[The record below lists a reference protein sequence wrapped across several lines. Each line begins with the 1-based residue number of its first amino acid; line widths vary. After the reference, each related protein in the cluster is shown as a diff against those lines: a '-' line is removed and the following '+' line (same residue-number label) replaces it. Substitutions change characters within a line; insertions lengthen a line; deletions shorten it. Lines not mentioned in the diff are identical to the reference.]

1 LQYRAGKKAA
11 GTAKRSHVNEFVMA
25 MRGLWF
31 LRGDVLRY
39 PTDRHHESG
48 KYGERENVRK
58 HPGFVAAEKFHIQ
71 SPVHV

>member
-1 LQYRAGKKAA
+1 M
-11 GTAKRSHVNEFVMA
+11 V

-39 PTDRHHESG
+39 PTDRHRERG
-48 KYGERENVRK
+48 EYGERENVRK
-58 HPGFVAAEKFHIQ
+58 HPGFVATLKFHIQ